1 MTHAEGTLTIVLVA
15 LAFLAV
21 LAVATI
27 AVRSGWVVFT
37 ASLRVIPPWQR
48 KAPEKSAPK
57 AAVAPEPANSGAVPI
72 GEARKAGAA

>member
-1 MTHAEGTLTIVLVA
+1 MTHAEGTLIIVLAA
-15 LAFLAV
+15 LVVLALV
-21 LAVATI
+21 AVATV

-48 KAPEKSAPK
+48 KAPEKPVPK
-57 AAVAPEPANSGAVPI
+57 VAVAPEPAANGAVPI